1 MYNWEAGGNHIRKRK
16 VKKSG
21 TVMFHSDPTPETGF
35 EKLLKEV
42 PINRVLPSSTAVVEA
57 KHEQRKPVA
66 SASAPEMDDE
76 PKFVGYENAYQ
87 RPDVEAIK
95 ITLMTKESVDIL
107 TAPAGKKSGGF
118 GFESLLPSQA
128 QCYRGIFKGRD
139 VILHSRTGSG
149 KTLAYALP
157 LIERF
162 LLLDVAA
169 PGNEDAP
176 KKVTSKK
183 ASKKGAAEEV
193 DDSTPTFKD
202 RTPFMLIFV
211 FSNELA
217 SQTKS
222 VLDKLYAGRGLKV
235 AVANSHTIRGDSEE
249 EAALSTLDRVDV
261 LIGTV
266 PNMDIAIRGTNAPL
280 SSSTRPGTKRPRKDA
295 SEETSSDSD
304 ELNEESSDDE
314 GAPKKPTSGP
324 SAPLV
329 CVSRVKT
336 IVVDEVDTTLGPRF
350 SQIGKRMKALLSA
363 VRRSNGS
370 LDPSRLMK
378 DFRAHHYVLCGATIP
393 NWVIKAGFLGEKKY
407 YYQLIDVGTKKL
419 PPQLECFLM
428 ETTYKEPVK
437 EFKPRVERRDEEDKP
452 APVVS
457 AEPKELAPAILA
469 RLDQLCQVISRGS
482 PINEAGV
489 LMTNTAGKSW
499 GRMVVF
505 GNSQQLDTLEE
516 LMLAA
521 KAQAAK
527 KKGGD
532 YWGVMDSI
540 CSLSPTKSEAER
552 IKSMTTF
559 NTTSKTNAVL
569 LCTDTASR
577 GLDFLNVDVVF
588 MLNLPRHAGM
598 ATETFVH
605 RAGRT
610 ARANATS
617 GICVVLADF
626 SRDRHSIAAIE
637 ASTHLSFKK
646 LTMALLPVA
655 GASAAGPSKG
665 SKGAAVEVTV
675 KRTLTVKSSF
685 SGGAALQKE
694 GANAAE
700 AVLEKELQG
709 KFDIN
714 VINAQNNE
722 SIDLYKALVLNLKKD
737 DATPTVVT
745 FETPVRYDH
754 ILTKRLWK
762 YNLKTVA

>member
-21 TVMFHSDPTPETGF
+21 TVMFHTDPTPETDF
-35 EKLLKEV
+35 DKLLKEV
-42 PINRVLPSSTAVVEA
+42 PLSRVLPSSTAVVES

-66 SASAPEMDDE
+66 PKDVDDE
-76 PKFVGYENAYQ
+76 PKFIGYEGTTAV
-87 RPDVEAIK
+87 RDADTAK
-95 ITLMTKESVDIL
+95 ITLMTKETVNIL

-169 PGNEDAP
+169 PGNEESAAP
-176 KKVTSKK
+176 SKKGSKK
-183 ASKKGAAEEV
+183 AAVSAE
-193 DDSTPTFKD
+193 SSAPTFQD

-235 AVANSHTIRGDSEE
+235 AVANSHTIRGTSDDEP
-249 EAALSTLDRVDV
+249 ALSSLSRVDV

-280 SSSTRPGTKRPRKDA
+280 STRPGQKRVRKEE
-295 SEETSSDSD
+295 SESETDSD
-304 ELNEESSDDE
+304 ELNEESSDED
-314 GAPKKPTSGP
+314 ADSDVKKPIAAGP

-329 CVSRVKT
+329 SVARVKA

-407 YYQLIDVGTKKL
+407 FYQLVDVGSKKL
-419 PPQLECFLM
+419 PAQLECYLL
-428 ETTYKEPVK
+428 ESTYKAPPRVM
-437 EFKPRVERRDEEDKP
+437 KPRVEKPKTDNEDDEKEESE
-452 APVVS
+452 VT
-457 AEPKELAPAILA
+457 PKELAPPVVA
-469 RLDQLCQVISRGS
+469 RLEQLREAISRGS
-482 PINEAGV
+482 PLDESGNLVPNVAPKG
-489 LMTNTAGKSW
+489 W
-499 GRMVVF
+499 GRMVIF
-505 GNSQQLDTLEE
+505 GNVQQLDALEE
-516 LMLAA
+516 ILNKSHAD
-521 KAQAAK
+521 K
-527 KKGGD
+527 KKSGFLGS
-532 YWGVMDSI
+532 VECI
-540 CSLSPTKSEAER
+540 CSLSPTKSEQDR
-552 IKSMTTF
+552 IKAMSTF
-559 NTTSKTNAVL
+559 NTPSKIQAIL

-577 GLDFLNVDVVF
+577 GLDFTNVDVVF
-588 MLNLPRHAGM
+588 MLGLPRHAGM
-598 ATETFVH
+598 AAETFVH

-617 GICVVLADF
+617 GVCVVIADF
-626 SRDRHSIAAIE
+626 DRDRNSIAAIE
-637 ASTHLSFKK
+637 ATTHVSFKK
-646 LTMALLPVA
+646 LTMSLLPSTSSN
-655 GASAAGPSKG
+655 GAPSKKSG
-665 SKGAAVEVTV
+665 EVTV
-675 KRTLTVKSSF
+675 QRTLTVKSPF
-685 SGGAALQKE
+685 SGSASNVAQGAT
-694 GANAAE
+694 GNAAE
-700 AVLEKELQG
+700 AILEKELKG

-714 VINAQNNE
+714 VINHKNNE
-722 SIDLYKALVLNLKKD
+722 NVDLYQALVLNLKKD
-737 DATPTVVT
+737 DDNATTVT

-754 ILTKRLWK
+754 ILTKKLWK